1 YVMEKNFDVKKIK
14 IISCGITDCGP
25 EWHWDTGE
33 GGFHDYD
40 LWTVFRGRG
49 VLICGGDS
57 WESTVGD
64 SLLLP
69 PNTRCV
75 GVRELNDNM
84 LTLNV
89 HFYFLAD
96 GKPIFPFLGGAVHR
110 KLNDVSFMRDV
121 LFRVI
126 QLFNAGK
133 EELAEAVFSS
143 ALVEFFE
150 QESIA
155 DDSAFG
161 NDKGELIRKVCDMIN
176 TSPANVPPLKEMAKK
191 YGYSPDYFGRVFTSA
206 AGIPISEYIKN
217 AKLNQAKLMLAS
229 TSMTVE
235 EIADELGYYDACYFS
250 RQFKRETGCTPM
262 FYRKNKK

>member
-1 YVMEKNFDVKKIK
+1 MGNDFDVKKIK

-49 VLICGGDS
+49 VLICGEDRWDS
-57 WESTVGD
+57 AVGD

-69 PNTRCV
+69 PHTRCV

-89 HFYFLAD
+89 HFNFLGD
-96 GKPIFPFLGGAVHR
+96 GEPIFPFSGGAVHR
-110 KLNDVSFMRDV
+110 KLNDVAFMRDI

-133 EELAEAVFSS
+133 KELAEAVFSS

-150 QESIA
+150 QESIT
-155 DDSAFG
+155 DDSAYG
-161 NDKGELIRKVCDMIN
+161 SDKAELIRKVCDMIN
-176 TSPANVPPLKEMAKK
+176 TSPSSVPQLSEMAKK
-191 YGYSPDYFGRVFTSA
+191 YGYSPDYFGRVFTSV

-217 AKLNQAKLMLAS
+217 AKLNQAKLLLET
-229 TSMTVE
+229 TSMTIE
-235 EIADELGYYDACYFS
+235 EIADSLGYYDACYFS
-250 RQFKRETGCTPM
+250 RQFKRETGHTPM
-262 FYRKNKK
+262 WYRKNKK